1 MENLLKNGD
10 YVPDGFGGF
19 VRLQQEEAILAR
31 ALYKLTCRRGSFPF
45 LSELGSKLRE
55 IGAEKPSGRNGAARL
70 YARQALEGMGIHV
83 ESAQVTMV
91 GNGQASVEFE
101 LTYAGTT
108 ATVEVTV

>member
-1 MENLLKNGD
+1 MENLLRNGD

-45 LSELGSKLRE
+45 LPELGSRLRE
-55 IGAEKPSGRNGAARL
+55 ISTEKPTGRNGAARL
-70 YARQALEGMGIHV
+70 YAQQALEGMGIHV
-83 ESAQVTMV
+83 ESARVTTV
-91 GNGQASVEFE
+91 GNGQANAEFE

-108 ATVEVTV
+108 TTAEVTV